1 MQTKYLMITG
11 TASHVGKS
19 IIVAGLCR
27 IFSDMGYSVAPFKS
41 QNMSL
46 NSWVT
51 KDGDEIGIAQAVQA
65 WGARCEPSADM
76 NPVLLKPKGDMVSQ
90 VIVRGKPIG
99 DRKVREYYDS
109 VNDILAVIEGSLKRL
124 SQTNDIIIMEGAGS
138 PAEINLY
145 HKDVANIRAAKLVNA
160 PVILV
165 GDIERGGVFASLYGT
180 VQLLPSEDRN
190 LIKGFIINKFRG
202 DITLLEPGF
211 SLLEER
217 TGIPVLGV
225 IPYVFVGLPSE
236 DSVSLAGKSP
246 DERKSIE
253 IAVIKLP
260 RISNFTDF
268 EPLETDANVR
278 YVNLTDD
285 LGRPDAVI
293 LPGTKNT
300 IDDLQE
306 LKESGMAEQIR
317 QRAGTIPILGIC
329 GGFQMLGKSIRDDGI
344 EGSENNFTL
353 VEGLG
358 LLNVSTMFSNY
369 EKETKQVEKVVIGK
383 GPLLTPIRGQM
394 IRGYEIHMGKTSSYS
409 HVFTE
414 DGAQDETGLTLGTY
428 LHGLFENV
436 NFKETFLE
444 YIRSKK
450 GASVDMHAQK
460 TEQTS
465 NTNSNDYHKVID
477 PFDNVADVIRQNISI
492 HTLLAIMGLQPP

>member
-1 MQTKYLMITG
+1 MITG
-11 TASHVGKS
+11 TASHAGKS

-51 KDGDEIGIAQAVQA
+51 KNGDEIGIAQAVQA

-90 VIVRGKPIG
+90 VIIRGKSIG

-109 VNDILAVIEGSLKRL
+109 VNDILAVIERSLKRL
-124 SQTNDIIIMEGAGS
+124 SQANDIVIMEGAGS

-160 PVILV
+160 PVIVV

-180 VQLLPSEDRN
+180 VQLLPLEDRS

-202 DITLLEPGF
+202 DEALLEPGV
-211 SLLEER
+211 SMLEER

-225 IPYVFVGLPSE
+225 LPYVFVGLPSE
-236 DSVSLAGKSP
+236 DSVSLADKYTDDKKSV
-246 DERKSIE
+246 E

-268 EPLETDANVR
+268 EPLEADAKVR
-278 YVNLTDD
+278 YVNLIED
-285 LGRPDAVI
+285 LGEPDAVI

-300 IDDLQE
+300 IDDLKE
-306 LKESGMAEQIR
+306 LTESGMAEQII
-317 QRAGTIPILGIC
+317 QYAGKIPILGIC
-329 GGFQMLGKSIRDDGI
+329 GGFQMLGKFIRDDGI
-344 EGSENNFTL
+344 EGSENDFTS

-358 LLNVSTMFSNY
+358 LLNVSTTFSNY
-369 EKETKQVEKVVIGK
+369 EKETRQVEKVVIGR
-383 GPLLTPIRGQM
+383 GPLLSPIRGQT
-394 IRGYEIHMGKTSSYS
+394 IRGYEIHMGKTSSCS

-428 LHGLFENV
+428 LHGLFGNI

-450 GASVDMHAQK
+450 GASSNMHPKKTVQK
-460 TEQTS
+460 LD
-465 NTNSNDYHKVID
+465 TNSRSYHRDKD
-477 PFDNVADVIRQNISI
+477 PFDNIADVIRQNISVN
-492 HTLLAIMGLQPP
+492 TLLAIMGVKLP

>member
-1 MQTKYLMITG
+1 VQTKYLMIAG

-19 IIVAGLCR
+19 VIVTGLCR

-99 DRKVREYYDS
+99 DRNVREYYDS

-145 HKDVANIRAAKLVNA
+145 HKDVANIRVAKLVNA

-180 VQLLPSEDRN
+180 VQLLPAEDRN

-202 DITLLEPGF
+202 DIALLEPGF
-211 SLLEER
+211 SMLEER
-217 TGIPVLGV
+217 TGTPVLGV
-225 IPYVFVGLPSE
+225 LPYVFVGLPSE

-246 DERKSIE
+246 DEKKSVE

-285 LGRPDAVI
+285 LGQPDAII

-300 IDDLQE
+300 IDDLKE
-306 LKESGMAEQIR
+306 LKGSGMAEQII
-317 QRAGTIPILGIC
+317 QRAGKIPILGIC
-329 GGFQMLGKSIRDDGI
+329 GGFQMLGKLIRDDCI
-344 EGSENNFTL
+344 EGSENNFAL

-358 LLNVSTMFSNY
+358 LLNVSTSFSNY
-369 EKETKQVEKVVIGK
+369 EKETKQVEKVVIGR
-383 GPLLTPIRGQM
+383 GPLLNPIRGQT
-394 IRGYEIHMGKTSSYS
+394 IRGYEIHMGKTPSYS
-409 HVFTE
+409 HVFSE
-414 DGAQDETGLTLGTY
+414 DGAQDEAGLTLGTY
-428 LHGLFENV
+428 LHGLFGNV

-444 YIRSKK
+444 YIRTKK
-450 GASVDMHAQK
+450 RDSINRHPQK
-460 TEQTS
+460 TERKS
-465 NTNSNDYHKVID
+465 NANRNRHHSVKD
-477 PFDNVADVIRQNISI
+477 PFDNVADVIRQNINI
-492 HTLLAIMGLQPP
+492 NILLAIMGL